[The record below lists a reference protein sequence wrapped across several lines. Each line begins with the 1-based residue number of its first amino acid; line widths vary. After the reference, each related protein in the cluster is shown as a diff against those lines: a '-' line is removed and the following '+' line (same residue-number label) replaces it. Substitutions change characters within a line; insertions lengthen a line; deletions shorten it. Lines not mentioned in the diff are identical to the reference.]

1 MKYRRKMAPA
11 GSSSS
16 AVGEDVSLMT
26 LIDNTFG
33 FIPLDERKMNNIY
46 NTLEQKGLSTD
57 WTEGQMI
64 SVLHGPYLLY
74 GIPVGFM

>member
-1 MKYRRKMAPA
+1 MYKYLQAMKYRRKMAPA

-33 FIPLDERKMNNIY
+33 FIPLDERNMNNIY
-46 NTLEQKGLSTD
+46 NTLE
-57 WTEGQMI
+57 
-64 SVLHGPYLLY
+64 
-74 GIPVGFM
+74 

>member
-1 MKYRRKMAPA
+1 MAPA

-33 FIPLDERKMNNIY
+33 FIPLDERNMNNIY
-46 NTLEQKGLSTD
+46 NTLEQKGLSPD

-64 SVLHGPYLLY
+64 SVFHGPYLLY